1 MHESQ
6 EKNDVI
12 RNTNRLADE
21 KIAALR
27 LELRD
32 LQEPQ

>member
-1 MHESQ
+1 
-6 EKNDVI
+6 VI
-12 RNTNRLADE
+12 RNTNRLADQ